1 MLITGMSLTEIPSLN
16 MLVAFYLS
24 GCVTRPV
31 WYRLILARPEPPVQ
45 YPPSWSSQSWG
56 QQTGIAQEPKQLGS
70 CGSDSTSQH
79 WDNRACLERDKSCQ
93 LMSHLI
99 LGSWFQG
106 LVDCALGCRVSKSF
120 AGSNVS
126 YEAHSFGSALETRLK
141 DARDVLTSLK
151 FTSWIHNSK
160 KKGK

>member
-1 MLITGMSLTEIPSLN
+1 MLITGMSLTEILSLN

-99 LGSWFQG
+99 LVGFLISMTCRLSVG
-106 LVDCALGCRVSKSF
+106 LSGIQVFCRKQCIIWSPQLWVCIRNPFERRERRPNFFEIYK
-120 AGSNVS
+120 
-126 YEAHSFGSALETRLK
+126 L
-141 DARDVLTSLK
+141 
-151 FTSWIHNSK
+151 NS
-160 KKGK
+160 